1 ASGPFRKRSILL
13 GDIINSD
20 PWFVGTE
27 NFGYHRLPSP
37 EGPVYTTFRNGSS
50 YTGRRKMVYVG
61 ANDGMLHGF
70 DAANDT
76 TNGGKEIFAY
86 IPDAIIGKLSKL
98 TDPTYGATTNPH
110 QYFVDGAPKAGDA
123 YINGAWK
130 TLLAGTL
137 GAGGKGVFVLDVTN
151 PDGFDA
157 TDVLWEVTDTTG
169 PEYADLGYTLP
180 QPSIVRLANGD
191 WGVIVANGYDSASKK
206 AVLYILDAENG
217 SIIKKF
223 DTLVGLCCIN
233 PLDAER
239 ALEGLLLCGHSVTL
253 RHA

>member
-1 ASGPFRKRSILL
+1 
-13 GDIINSD
+13 
-20 PWFVGTE
+20 
-27 NFGYHRLPSP
+27 
-37 EGPVYTTFRNGSS
+37 
-50 YTGRRKMVYVG
+50 
-61 ANDGMLHGF
+61 MLHGF

-86 IPDAIIGKLSKL
+86 TPNAIISKLSKL

-223 DTLVGLCCIN
+223 DTLVGNVSN
-233 PLDAER
+233 PNGLSTPIAVDKDNNRIACVSELWAHER
-239 ALEGLLLCGHSVTL
+239 QTDDSNLRVFNALRL
-253 RHA
+253 